1 MADAQTTA
9 RVVARAAAK
18 NVAVV
23 TMDGAKVAPTPRH
36 QDAKVT
42 QRRYDELIKL
52 YVPIDKSHLDAAKV
66 TQRRR
71 DPSRPGH
78 FLDDAPVSASAQA
91 TPPEPTQS
99 PRVEPSAT
107 APISA
112 HPTPPEPSQYNVYM
126 GRVDTGSTA
135 PISAHPARLGPY
147 AKLGDKPLADKQP
160 GPDAFLSQSA
170 FDALEGWVNSMVDAR
185 LAARTEGANAKAT
198 QERATAARDQFAAN
212 FVK

>member
-23 TMDGAKVAPTPRH
+23 TMDGAKVPPTPRH
-36 QDAKVT
+36 QDT
-42 QRRYDELIKL
+42 
-52 YVPIDKSHLDAAKV
+52 KV

-91 TPPEPTQS
+91 ASPEPSQS
-99 PRVEPSAT
+99 PRVEPSA
-107 APISA
+107 
-112 HPTPPEPSQYNVYM
+112 
-126 GRVDTGSTA
+126 TA

-147 AKLGDKPLADKQP
+147 AKLGDKPLADRQP

-170 FDALEGWVNSMVDAR
+170 FDALEGWVNAMVDAR

-198 QERATAARDQFAAN
+198 QDRATQTRDQFAAN
-212 FVK
+212 FVKK